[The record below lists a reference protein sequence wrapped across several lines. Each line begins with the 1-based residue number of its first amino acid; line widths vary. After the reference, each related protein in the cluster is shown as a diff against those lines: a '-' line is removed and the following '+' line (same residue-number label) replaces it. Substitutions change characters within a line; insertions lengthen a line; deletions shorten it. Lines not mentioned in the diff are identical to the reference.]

1 MRHWIPMLLLA
12 CVLAVPAA
20 ANVQQPDNEELSSL
34 YDADKQARADRANI
48 DWNRVAREDA
58 ERRARVLALM
68 REGAVRSAEDH
79 FRAAM
84 VFQHGSTLADYR
96 IAHAL
101 ATLASALD
109 PERVNYRWLI
119 AASWDR
125 MMTAQLQPQWYGT
138 QFHGSD
144 TDMFLYPVAEDAV
157 DDAERARMGTPSLAE
172 ARANLVTMAASTG
185 QPVRPDPPT
194 IEALRRERAAARAR

>member
-20 ANVQQPDNEELSSL
+20 ANAQQPDNAELSSL
-34 YDADKQARADRANI
+34 YDADQQARADRANI

-125 MMTAQLQPQWYGT
+125 MTAQLQPQWYGT

-144 TDMFLYPVAEDAV
+144 TGMFLYPVAEDAV

-185 QPVRPDPPT
+185 QTVRPDPPT
-194 IEALRRERAAARAR
+194 IEALRRERAAAKAP